1 MYGNIP
7 LNDVDEYSQ
16 AKQSNMSWHIQ
27 KKSSLDFEL
36 DCKVQSLSFYVFKIL
51 QACLNHEH
59 FEIFVVRG

>member
-1 MYGNIP
+1 MYSLP

-36 DCKVQSLSFYVFKIL
+36 ECKDLVTGFLCV
-51 QACLNHEH
+51 
-59 FEIFVVRG
+59 